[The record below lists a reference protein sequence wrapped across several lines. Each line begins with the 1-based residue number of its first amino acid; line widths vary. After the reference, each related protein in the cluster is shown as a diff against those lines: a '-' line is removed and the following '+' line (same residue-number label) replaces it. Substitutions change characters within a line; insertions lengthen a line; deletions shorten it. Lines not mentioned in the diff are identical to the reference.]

1 MTIRSFEVQDETA
14 VVQLWRDCNL
24 VVPQNDPHH
33 DIQLKLQHQPE
44 LFLVAEQDGEIVGSA
59 MGGYDGHRGW
69 IYYLAVAPTSRRRGL
84 GRQLVEA
91 VAERLQSVGCPKLN
105 LMVRGTNLEVLEFY
119 KRLGFKDDNVVTL
132 GKRF

>member
-1 MTIRSFEVQDETA
+1 MTIRTFAPADTEP

-24 VVPQNDPHH
+24 VVPQNDPLT
-33 DIQLKLQHQPE
+33 DIELKLAHQPE
-44 LFLVAEQDGEIVGSA
+44 LFLVAEYEGQIVGSA

-69 IYYLAVAPTSRRRGL
+69 IYYLAVAPGFRRRGL

-91 VAERLQSVGCPKLN
+91 VAGRLKAIGCPKLN

-132 GKRF
+132 GMRF